1 MVPIGYWR
9 NLWSS
14 VDFTGHPLKDCLN
27 VIHEDIVEIWN
38 LNDRTRVSS
47 PFSQLFLPSHKDQYL
62 SSTEFKKKM
71 SYNVMD
77 LVASLSG
84 APSR

>member
-38 LNDRTRVSS
+38 LNDKTRVSS
-47 PFSQLFLPSHKDQYL
+47 PFFSALFTFS
-62 SSTEFKKKM
+62 
-71 SYNVMD
+71 
-77 LVASLSG
+77 
-84 APSR
+84 